1 MKDQITPL
9 MEALRLSRAEIE
21 KFKRGGQGLQ
31 TTVCAVERILA
42 DPAVAHAVQ
51 GVEDF
56 EAVSASHLGE
66 ANHVGGF
73 DRRA

>member
-51 GVEDF
+51 GF